1 MMEKYPGVMM
11 PPPEEITPETKKAI
25 SEAIDHKLIEIDN
38 LSPEARVA
46 YFKHLNVD
54 IDIAAT
60 YPTPEEMAEVD
71 KLSPEQRVE
80 YFQNKLGE
88 SREQLGRGM
97 TNPESYIPD
106 DPSLHVDKTSHLWG
120 GILPGTYSG
129 SRGGITEA
137 NARILAGSKPDVV
150 VNSPSQDVRLGNNS
164 GYAPDWKEYKS
175 ETPYVEKP
183 LDVAELDRLQLE
195 RKRWNEVNSGAYASE
210 AMNAYMAHRGPFDF
224 SLEKE
229 LTDLAKDAHIDLPV
243 LWNPDAQNGNGSIYG
258 AALGNAQ
265 GHTMRRILPQLHGE
279 LKHPISAVVQ
289 DTEMSVSKDLS
300 DVILGQAII
309 RDEIHHDD
317 SKRRGMGRFYSDNSD
332 PNAETVHL
340 RFGNPYHNSD
350 QYVKDLLDEN
360 VKNQDDGDSLTGM
373 WVPGVGIHMRENN
386 EVEPY
391 PLGVV
396 EFDSQKPAFNYV
408 IDDTGVP
415 PLELTVEGLDPR
427 AKLLDE
433 LVDTDIEVSLADP
446 NKPKPTVVVLGH
458 TSPRYL
464 GAQLYNAI
472 KDAGIEA
479 TVVHSV
485 DKINDGIAEPIRNTG
500 SSSMKHLSPAALSL
514 KHMQSMSPYASGRKK
529 VRDDFMDERR
539 LEMRQSQ
546 AKRNKAQGFGKRIT
560 KKDKVKTESESI
572 KESNVSKQNFT
583 VTGPDVEW
591 KTTVTVKDGVVQDI
605 KTHDIKHTLEG
616 DYKEIE

>member
-11 PPPEEITPETKKAI
+11 PPPEEIAPETKKAI

-46 YFKHLNVD
+46 YFKHLGMD

-137 NARILAGSKPDVV
+137 NAKILAGSKPDVV
-150 VNSPSQDVRLGNNS
+150 VNNPSQDVRLGNNA
-164 GYAPDWKEYKS
+164 GYALDWNEYKS

-183 LDVAELDRLQLE
+183 LDPAELDRLQLE

-229 LTDLAKDAHIDLPV
+229 LTDLAKDAHVDLPV

-258 AALGNAQ
+258 IALGNAQ

-309 RDEIHHDD
+309 RDEIHH
-317 SKRRGMGRFYSDNSD
+317 
-332 PNAETVHL
+332 
-340 RFGNPYHNSD
+340 
-350 QYVKDLLDEN
+350 
-360 VKNQDDGDSLTGM
+360 DDGDSLTGM

-464 GAQLYNAI
+464 GARLYNAI

-479 TVVHSV
+479 TVVHSA

-500 SSSMKHLSPAALSL
+500 SSTMKHISPAALSL